1 MASKRGRRR
10 KECTGK
16 VGHDS
21 RDSAMR
27 ARRTLTRGKVGEYPM
42 NVYKCPHCGQYHIG
56 HKPHIKRTRRK
67 DFI

>member
-1 MASKRGRRR
+1 M
-10 KECTGK
+10 
-16 VGHDS
+16 GHDS